1 MPILRRIAGEPLA
14 EARGHP
20 PSPPPR
26 TRARAHP
33 RTRARPILSSLPVR
47 PFKQNKVHGCGPRP
61 VVGAQSAKRA
71 HSACAQH
78 CAFPRSP
85 LPQHHSVAPPL
96 PPLTD
101 PAAEVAARMYS
112 SFLFSLKVPHFSV
125 TQKIRHDL
133 GMTWE
138 NDEEAEA
145 EAEASGQRPRGRM
158 SPQRQQPRSVDE
170 RASPPPKMGRAGLA
184 RSPFRSPSP
193 SKQRRLCRT
202 LNPHARRR
210 RKEARAAAVMYA
222 TA

>member
-1 MPILRRIAGEPLA
+1 MN
-14 EARGHP
+14 
-20 PSPPPR
+20 
-26 TRARAHP
+26 
-33 RTRARPILSSLPVR
+33 ARPSDSVQFASTPVQT
-47 PFKQNKVHGCGPRP
+47 KQGTRVRTSACGGC
-61 VVGAQSAKRA
+61 AKRK
-71 HSACAQH
+71 ACTQRVRSTLR
-78 CAFPRSP
+78 FPALP

-158 SPQRQQPRSVDE
+158 SPQRQQQPCSVDE
-170 RASPPPKMGRAGLA
+170 RASPPPTMGRAGLA

-210 RKEARAAAVMYA
+210 REEARAAAVMYA